1 MKISKQN
8 RKGFTLVELLVVIA
22 ILGILAAIAIPRFSD
37 ASATA
42 RGAKVVA
49 DLRTIDSAIA
59 LSMAQNNGTL
69 PAAITT
75 DVATL
80 TTAAHLLAST
90 PTPPAGEVIIQGGF
104 RYGSVTAYKID
115 RTNGRATATITVSTA
130 SDKGALSAGD
140 YTVNQLLTNAN

>member
-59 LSMAQNNGTL
+59 MYNAQYGSYPTDAANVDSLITAGLLAGKPQPPTTGTKYTINSVDYTKT
-69 PAAITT
+69 AAYAIGTNTATT
-75 DVATL
+75 NSVATKSR
-80 TTAAHLLAST
+80 ALLNTYAVEQYI
-90 PTPPAGEVIIQGGF
+90 AGE
-104 RYGSVTAYKID
+104 A
-115 RTNGRATATITVSTA
+115 
-130 SDKGALSAGD
+130 
-140 YTVNQLLTNAN
+140 ANSK